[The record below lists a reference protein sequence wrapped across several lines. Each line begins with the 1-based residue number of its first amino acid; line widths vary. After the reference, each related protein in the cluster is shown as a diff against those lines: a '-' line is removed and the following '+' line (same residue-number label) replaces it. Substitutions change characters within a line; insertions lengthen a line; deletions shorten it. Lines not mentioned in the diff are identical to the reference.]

1 MPKFTLPGGAV
12 VERPAPTTAGEVLA
26 AGPDAAN
33 TKKAVAAKVNGQVV
47 DLSRRLD
54 ADASI
59 EPVMPGTAE
68 GLDVLRHTTAHVM
81 AQAVARHFGMDSVE
95 FAIGPV
101 IDEGFY
107 YDFDLPRRLTP
118 EDLPAIEKI
127 MGQIKDERIPIVREE
142 AKDRD
147 DALAK
152 IRGDRAK
159 SKFKQE
165 LISGFPAH
173 ETVSFY
179 RQGEFM
185 DLCRG
190 PHLPSTGRLGAFK
203 LLSVAGAYWRGDE
216 KRDQLQRI
224 YATAFFGKDELAQF
238 VHRREEAEKR
248 DHRKVGTQLQL
259 FALLPEAPGF
269 PLWLPNGTIVFN
281 ELVTEM
287 RRKLRERDYVEVRT
301 PHIMNADLW
310 KRSGH
315 WDHYKDNMYFTEIE
329 ERSFAVKP
337 MNCPGSALVFA
348 QGLRSYRELPL
359 RVGEF
364 GLCHR
369 YEESGALAG
378 MTRVRSFVQ
387 DDGHVYC
394 TLEQVPGEIRSI
406 LDLIH
411 EVYSELGMSKI
422 HMFLAT
428 RPADRA
434 GSDEMW
440 DRAEAALAE
449 ALRSG
454 GYEFK
459 VNPGDGAFYG
469 PKIDFQIEDAI
480 GRGHQTATC
489 QADFGIAEKFGLEY
503 VADDGSRQRP
513 VVIHRAI
520 YGSIERFFA
529 ILIEHFAGNFPLWL
543 APEQAVIAP
552 VSEDRHADA
561 AKAALAKLKAA
572 GLRASVDW
580 NNAKLGKKI
589 REIAMRKVPY
599 ILVIGDREA
608 QDGTVAVRRR
618 DGADCGVMSVADCAA
633 KLCEEVRTRALVPSI
648 GPAAAGGGT
657 TSA

>member
-12 VERPAPTTAGEVLA
+12 VERPASTTAGEVLA

-33 TKKAVAAKVNGQVV
+33 TKKAVAAKVNGHVV
-47 DLSRRLD
+47 DLSRRLA
-54 ADASI
+54 ADATV
-59 EPVMPGTAE
+59 EPVMPGTPE

-81 AQAVARHFGMDSVE
+81 AQAVARHFGIDNVE

-127 MGQIKDERIPIVREE
+127 MGQIKDERIQIVREE

-152 IRGDRAK
+152 IKSDRAK

-185 DLCRG
+185 NLCRG

-203 LLSVAGAYWRGDE
+203 LLSIAGAYWRGDE
-216 KRDQLQRI
+216 KREQLQRI
-224 YATAFFGKDELAQF
+224 YATAFFSKDELAQF
-238 VHRREEAEKR
+238 VHRREEAERR
-248 DHRKVGTQLQL
+248 DHRKIGRELHL

-269 PLWLPNGTIVFN
+269 PFWLPNGTILFN
-281 ELVTEM
+281 ELQAYVCE
-287 RRKLRERDYVEVRT
+287 KLRARGYVEIRT
-301 PHIMNADLW
+301 AHIMDTELW

-315 WDHYKDNMYFTEIE
+315 WDHYKDNMYFTDIE

-337 MNCPGSALVFA
+337 MNCPGASLVFK

-359 RVGEF
+359 RLAEF

-369 YEESGALAG
+369 MEASGTLHG
-378 MTRVRSFVQ
+378 MIRVRSFVQ
-387 DDGHVYC
+387 DDAHLFC
-394 TLEQVPGEIRSI
+394 TMEQIPGEVA
-406 LDLIH
+406 DLIDFVR
-411 EVYSELGMSKI
+411 EVYAEMGMTELV
-422 HMFLAT
+422 MFLST
-428 RPADRA
+428 RPPSRTGTDA
-434 GSDEMW
+434 MW
-440 DRAEAALAE
+440 DAAEAALEKSLVDNGCA
-449 ALRSG
+449 
-454 GYEFK
+454 YTI
-459 VNPGDGAFYG
+459 NPGDGAFYG
-469 PKIDFQIEDAI
+469 PKIDVNAKDAI
-480 GRGHQTATC
+480 GRLHQLSTI
-489 QADFGIAEKFGLEY
+489 QLDFGIAEKFDLEY
-503 VADDGSRQRP
+503 VAEDGSRKRP

-520 YGSIERFFA
+520 LGAIERFVG
-529 ILIEHFAGNFPLWL
+529 ILIEHFEGKFPLWL
-543 APEQAVIAP
+543 SPEQVVVAP

-561 AKAALAKLKAA
+561 AKAALAALTAA
-572 GLRASVDW
+572 GIRASVDW
-580 NNAKLGKKI
+580 SNSKLGKKI
-589 REIAMRKVPY
+589 REISMRKVPY
-599 ILVIGDREA
+599 ILVVGDREA
-608 QDGTVAVRRR
+608 ADGTVAVRRR

-633 KLCEEVRTRALVPSI
+633 KLCEEIRTRSLVPLI
-648 GPAAAGGGT
+648 AGTVKQGEP
-657 TSA
+657 SA